1 MAINSATMTS
11 SHRLFP
17 ASALVSPSATR
28 SRRSSANSCAPRLQ
42 FTKRDRCSVL
52 RLCSARPSAPALN
65 QWWASELTPEDL
77 PTEETDGPT
86 TGHGWEEL
94 VAIWNALIAEP
105 LRPVLLALREIRDRG
120 HFFRCRS
127 YHAGVVAGPLLM
139 IAGFCQLRKLVPTLF
154 MDIVLG
160 YIFYKLS
167 VLAAELRRNGKA
179 NHLCA
184 RIQLLLLLI
193 LSFKGNNAFW
203 DAYRLVTELIW
214 SIALD
219 VYLVAVTFEIID
231 EEDPRPEMLG
241 IYKILKTKGGLT
253 RVIKNWNL
261 KDE

>member
-1 MAINSATMTS
+1 MAMNSATMAS

-17 ASALVSPSATR
+17 ASSLVSPSATR
-28 SRRSSANSCAPRLQ
+28 SRPSDSYAPRIQ
-42 FTKRDRCSVL
+42 FTKHPRCSVL

-127 YHAGVVAGPLLM
+127 YHAGVVA
-139 IAGFCQLRKLVPTLF
+139 V
-154 MDIVLG
+154 
-160 YIFYKLS
+160 
-167 VLAAELRRNGKA
+167 
-179 NHLCA
+179 
-184 RIQLLLLLI
+184 LLLI
-193 LSFKGNNAFW
+193 LSFKDNNAFW

-241 IYKILKTKGGLT
+241 ICKILKTKGGLM